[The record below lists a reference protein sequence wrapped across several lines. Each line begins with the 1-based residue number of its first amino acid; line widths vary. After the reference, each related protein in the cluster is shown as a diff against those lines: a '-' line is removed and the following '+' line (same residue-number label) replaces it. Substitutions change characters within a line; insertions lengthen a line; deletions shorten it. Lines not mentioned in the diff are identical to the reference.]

1 MVKIRFVNAVSVQ
14 RHDSRDS
21 NSETV
26 SPIVDVR
33 QRSEVRE
40 KVRENQSRNYF
51 ILFDYFL
58 SIFFS
63 DVYSSCIG
71 FPVVSLSSDVV
82 LRLRVKFH
90 HVSRTLFIF
99 NSNR

>member
-40 KVRENQSRNYF
+40 KVREKS
-51 ILFDYFL
+51 ITKLFH
-58 SIFFS
+58 
-63 DVYSSCIG
+63 
-71 FPVVSLSSDVV
+71 SL
-82 LRLRVKFH
+82 
-90 HVSRTLFIF
+90 
-99 NSNR
+99 